1 MGLMMLFLK
10 QNRAT
15 GARNVGASGPGTMR
29 VSGTTLKVVGVSGEQ
44 KGFPSLSANFLHFLR
59 EVSWGEQKEMPR
71 NRRLLP
77 PSAAASGSVQE

>member
-10 QNRAT
+10 QNCAT

-29 VSGTTLKVVGVSGEQ
+29 VSGTTLKVVRVSGEQ
-44 KGFPSLSANFLHFLR
+44 KGFPSLAANFLHFLR
-59 EVSWGEQKEMPR
+59 EESWGEQREMPW

-77 PSAAASGSVQE
+77 PSAAASGSVQD